1 MATRCNCPKNCK
13 NSSADDEKSKTK
25 MVANGITS
33 GLRRRVW
40 KTHVTCS
47 QLIHIALAPDGRGVS
62 LRFAGGCRGN
72 TTGICSPVK
81 DMQATEVKQRLG
93 GQNYGTRG
101 TSCPDQLAQA
111 LEAMIF

>member
-1 MATRCNCPKNCK
+1 M
-13 NSSADDEKSKTK
+13 

-33 GLRRRVW
+33 GLRRRVG
-40 KTHVTCS
+40 KTHAACS
-47 QLIHIALAPDGRGVS
+47 QLIHIGLAPDGRGVS

-81 DMQATEVKQRLG
+81 DRKATEGKQRLG